1 MYEMLCYAKPPL
13 EMSENTKW
21 RTPTLGPTATPD
33 PFAGMDL
40 TLNPYFDDVG
50 LDDWVVN
57 QWATLCSASDPYAP
71 CVRLGIFGE
80 IKQTFEMPYYGSIAV
95 VVIARQATCPA
106 NTVYVQL
113 CLESEQYGH
122 MCNIFPL
129 PYSDEDMYYVMYDH
143 MPEGEY
149 TLYARY

>member
-1 MYEMLCYAKPPL
+1 LRQRASLVLVSLKRPKILQAACIGLTIARMLAASRAMSFYSNCPERPL
-13 EMSENTKW
+13 
-21 RTPTLGPTATPD
+21 P
-33 PFAGMDL
+33 
-40 TLNPYFDDVG
+40 
-50 LDDWVVN
+50 N
-57 QWATLCSASDPYAP
+57 QYVTLCDESDPDAP
-71 CVRLGIFGE
+71 CIRLRMFGE

-95 VVIARQATCPA
+95 VVIARQTTCPA